1 VEDNSRL
8 VPGAARHAVTR
19 GHHVCSHSHQ
29 GTTRCPRHCIA
40 SRPTLPFSQVRRRKH
55 SAAGASSA
63 LRSREDESSPGALT
77 GKAFRVREHRPRSP
91 SSHGG
96 RRLRG
101 GTAPDGAHNPVL
113 AGSTPAPAIHR
124 HTSHPDPHERCCRP
138 AFGSAAAFS
147 GVPADREVCSGRA
160 DDSSALPTQTPF
172 VPAYRLLASAPG
184 FFARASSLLPAV
196 ARSLGRWFDAF
207 VRAAGRRRRRSAVS
221 AKPSTPTSTTPTNLT
236 MRRFR
241 RLGDCRVPTARS
253 PAGGPAF
260 RASELPV
267 RSDVFPLPVPSC
279 SEARRGIQP
288 DVGTVP
294 SSSRNPLS
302 GMATQPQDAGCR
314 SVARRSVVLIT

>member
-1 VEDNSRL
+1 MRSREDITFAL
-8 VPGAARHAVTR
+8 TLTKAQHDAPGTASPAGDT
-19 GHHVCSHSHQ
+19 SIQ
-29 GTTRCPRHCIA
+29 PGTT
-40 SRPTLPFSQVRRRKH
+40 QKH

-77 GKAFRVREHRPRSP
+77 GRPSECESTGRDRRP
-91 SSHGG
+91 SHGG

-101 GTAPDGAHNPVL
+101 GTAPDGAHNPVV

-221 AKPSTPTSTTPTNLT
+221 ANPSTRPRPPRP
-236 MRRFR
+236 RRPPR
-241 RLGDCRVPTARS
+241 ISRC
-253 PAGGPAF
+253 AGSA
-260 RASELPV
+260 AS
-267 RSDVFPLPVPSC
+267 
-279 SEARRGIQP
+279 
-288 DVGTVP
+288 
-294 SSSRNPLS
+294 
-302 GMATQPQDAGCR
+302 ATAGCR
-314 SVARRSVVLIT
+314 PPGHRPAGRRFVRASCQCEATCFLFLSRRAQRRGGAFSPTSARCRRLSVTRCQAWQHSRKMQAADRSPVDRWS

>member
-1 VEDNSRL
+1 MRSREDITFAL
-8 VPGAARHAVTR
+8 TVTKAQHDAPGTAPPAADT
-19 GHHVCSHSHQ
+19 SIQ
-29 GTTRCPRHCIA
+29 PGTT
-40 SRPTLPFSQVRRRKH
+40 QKH

-77 GKAFRVREHRPRSP
+77 GRPSECESTGRDRR

-221 AKPSTPTSTTPTNLT
+221 ANPHTPTSPRPLNTSTSHDAPVPPP
-236 MRRFR
+236 R
-241 RLGDCRVPTARS
+241 RLQGADRPVTGRRAGVSCERAASAKRRVS
-253 PAGGPAF
+253 
-260 RASELPV
+260 SSCPV
-267 RSDVFPLPVPSC
+267 VLRGAPGHS
-279 SEARRGIQP
+279 ARRRHG
-288 DVGTVP
+288 
-294 SSSRNPLS
+294 
-302 GMATQPQDAGCR
+302 A
-314 SVARRSVVLIT
+314 VVFA